1 MTCIR
6 LGTDSKLKGIND
18 WTCKVTFAFLSHKS
32 KKKKNSQKKSFKTQQ
47 QQHTGK
53 GKESI
58 KVSSG

>member
-32 KKKKNSQKKSFKTQQ
+32 KKKNSQKKKKALRHNNNNIQA
-47 QQHTGK
+47 K
-53 GKESI
+53 GRRALR
-58 KVSSG
+58 